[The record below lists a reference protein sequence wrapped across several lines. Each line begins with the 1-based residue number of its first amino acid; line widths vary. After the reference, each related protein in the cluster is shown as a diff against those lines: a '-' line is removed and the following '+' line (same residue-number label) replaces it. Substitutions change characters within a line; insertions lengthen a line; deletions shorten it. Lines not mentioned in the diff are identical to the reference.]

1 MLLERNSRKLLF
13 QVEFLDPSRLFFLVK
28 GINSNLSLLNFVFV
42 PHTFSDNYH
51 RERKIKKKYFLFI
64 FLMQFYTIIEFKSI
78 FKTGDK

>member
-13 QVEFLDPSRLFFLVK
+13 QVEFLDASRLFFFSK

-51 RERKIKKKYFLFI
+51 RERKIKELFFIYLFDEFLSN
-64 FLMQFYTIIEFKSI
+64 Y
-78 FKTGDK
+78 